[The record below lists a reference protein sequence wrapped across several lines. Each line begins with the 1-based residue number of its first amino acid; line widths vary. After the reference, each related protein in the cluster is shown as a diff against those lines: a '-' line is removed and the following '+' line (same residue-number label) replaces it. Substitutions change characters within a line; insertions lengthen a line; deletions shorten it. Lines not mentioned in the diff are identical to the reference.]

1 VKIIIGRHRN
11 IYSIYLR
18 NSLGDEVWIND
29 EGHTNLLS
37 EVEAMAR
44 AKSLRAV
51 TGWVIESDHEL

>member
-1 VKIIIGRHRN
+1 VKIVIGKHRA

-44 AKSLRAV
+44 AKNLRAV